1 MPAPPPP
8 QPQPAASSSSSRS
21 RSQPSLSEGGH
32 EGDEE
37 RQRRKN
43 VMDAL
48 VRKEQLEADPWA
60 SEVKETSVRC
70 KGCRKVIKL
79 DGRYQYYRGLW
90 DKHRDTCRD
99 IKRLKGEK
107 IPKVCFFFLF
117 ASRRRSRTI
126 KGFDFFSSQLK
137 TIIRLSLLC
146 CRERGERQPRW
157 RLPANKCS
165 TQTTTNAPPAP
176 QPFQTL
182 KWSSVEPTLNLGNP
196 THGATAVE
204 SVKALVHHHQA
215 GMIAGAGT
223 YQRTHNAQF
232 SLGSTPS

>member
-1 MPAPPPP
+1 MCDHRSSVGPPGQQIQRPFAYPMPAPPPP
-8 QPQPAASSSSSRS
+8 PPPVPLPPPQPQPGSSSSSLRS
-21 RSQPSLSEGGH
+21 RSQPALSEGGH
-32 EGDEE
+32 DGDEE

-107 IPKVCFFFLF
+107 IPKVCVFK
-117 ASRRRSRTI
+117 I
-126 KGFDFFSSQLK
+126 KKISS
-137 TIIRLSLLC
+137 SLPND
-146 CRERGERQPRW
+146 R
-157 RLPANKCS
+157 
-165 TQTTTNAPPAP
+165 
-176 QPFQTL
+176 
-182 KWSSVEPTLNLGNP
+182 
-196 THGATAVE
+196 
-204 SVKALVHHHQA
+204 
-215 GMIAGAGT
+215 
-223 YQRTHNAQF
+223 
-232 SLGSTPS
+232 